1 MENTLTITTPFF
13 IFLPLGSDTLR
24 IFKLTA
30 FWLWLWLGVGK
41 SSCVE
46 AQEAST
52 VESGFEVVC
61 PSSVLAR
68 TLWSSEIIEAIQG
81 FLRQSSSSLSH
92 ITLGKLKLFV

>member
-1 MENTLTITTPFF
+1 MQRYATNIQVTP
-13 IFLPLGSDTLR
+13 
-24 IFKLTA
+24 

-46 AQEAST
+46 AQESST
-52 VESGFEVVC
+52 VESGFEVFC

-81 FLRQSSSSLSH
+81 
-92 ITLGKLKLFV
+92 LFVSIVLAVSYNSWQTQTVRVSSVVSLRDID

>member
-1 MENTLTITTPFF
+1 MKSIRGDQDGEYRYHHYSVLHILAFRQRYATNIQA
-13 IFLPLGSDTLR
+13 LP
-24 IFKLTA
+24 

-46 AQEAST
+46 AQESST

-81 FLRQSSSSLSH
+81 LLR
-92 ITLGKLKLFV
+92 